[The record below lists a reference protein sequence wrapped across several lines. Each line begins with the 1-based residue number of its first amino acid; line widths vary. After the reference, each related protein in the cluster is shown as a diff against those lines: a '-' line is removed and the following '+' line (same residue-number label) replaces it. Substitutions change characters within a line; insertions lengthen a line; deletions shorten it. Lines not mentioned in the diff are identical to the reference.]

1 MTEQELKDFCIQ
13 ALKKV
18 PIPQNEQEC
27 VRVATDFADRLFI
40 ADYLSKDNRAN
51 FVKNEL
57 CSHFDLKEED
67 VKSILNRLEEKE
79 QRVNDKLQITKFK
92 QALKYVPI
100 YNEDFLFKGMNFQ
113 EAEQIIEYIEENYSI
128 KDKQLISN
136 FIMQDLCTHF
146 KLSKQEIE
154 EIKKLQKERIK

>member
-1 MTEQELKDFCIQ
+1 M
-13 ALKKV
+13 
-18 PIPQNEQEC
+18 
-27 VRVATDFADRLFI
+27 
-40 ADYLSKDNRAN
+40 
-51 FVKNEL
+51 
-57 CSHFDLKEED
+57 
-67 VKSILNRLEEKE
+67 
-79 QRVNDKLQITKFK
+79 NDKLQIAKFK

-146 KLSKQEIE
+146 KLFKQEIE